1 MFSLAYNLPK
11 NDVKFLSIEISLKK
25 STWNQHGFST
35 IEITSKRVRGND
47 VDFPISE
54 IASKK

>member
-25 STWNQHGFST
+25 VRVNKEDYS
-35 IEITSKRVRGND
+35 IIKIT
-47 VDFPISE
+47 
-54 IASKK
+54 AKK